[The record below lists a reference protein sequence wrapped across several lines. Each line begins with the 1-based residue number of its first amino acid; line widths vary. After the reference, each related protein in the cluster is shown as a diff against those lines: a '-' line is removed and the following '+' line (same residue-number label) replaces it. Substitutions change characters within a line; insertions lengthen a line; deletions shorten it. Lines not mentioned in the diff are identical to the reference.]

1 MSLTFHEVRFPIGVS
16 QGAVGGMRFSTTVMP
31 LSSGFESRNI
41 NWKNSRGEWDV
52 SFGLQTQEQVE
63 ELVDFFSARR
73 GKAYGFRFKDWT
85 DYRLPR
91 WRDTPG
97 DMAGIPILFTTTGT
111 QTTFQLTKIY
121 GDAGATYTRVIAK
134 PVVGTVRMLNDGLPM
149 IETVD
154 FTVDYTTGMVALSDA
169 IGLVAGH
176 NIAGACEFDVPA
188 RFDTDD
194 MKLSITTTE
203 IMAWPSIPVVE
214 IRDI

>member
-1 MSLTFHEVRFPIGVS
+1 MSLTFHEVQFPVGVS

-41 NWKNSRGEWDV
+41 NWKSSRGEWDV

-85 DYRLPR
+85 DYRAPR
-91 WRDTPG
+91 WRNTPG
-97 DMAGIPILFTTTGT
+97 DMGGIPILFTTTGA
-111 QTTFQLTKIY
+111 QLTFQLTKIY
-121 GDAGATYTRVIAK
+121 GDVGGTYTRVLAK
-134 PVVGTVRMLNDGLPM
+134 PVMGSVRLLNDGLPM
-149 IETVD
+149 IESVD
-154 FTVDYTTGMVALSDA
+154 FTTDYTTGIVTLSDTIA
-169 IGLVAGH
+169 LVEGH
-176 NIAGACEFDVPA
+176 NIAGAFEFDVPA

-194 MKLSITTTE
+194 MKISITSTE